1 MDEIPKEKLKD
12 QSSNFFHKGEDL
24 FKQIKDCQDR
34 YGYGDCSTRCI
45 NFFSCGLLSELLKV
59 SPRQA
64 LYETWNYR
72 DHFKLRN
79 KKRSKMRI

>member
-1 MDEIPKEKLKD
+1 MSEKEFEKIYKEA
-12 QSSNFFHKGEDL
+12 HEAGYKGEDL

-34 YGYGDCSTRCI
+34 YGYGDCSARCI
-45 NFFSCGLLSELLKV
+45 NFFSCGLLSELLKM